1 MDMYTANQFLDKSL
15 QIISKNIIKSNSIK
29 NYFLKNIMNNEYV
42 SQFLGYLSELEYDLE
57 TLNNYISDFQLV
69 NNNMIQNLE
78 ESSIKRKNDQN
89 EINRLKRALNKA
101 NDEIHNLKDQNN
113 YIQRIN
119 RENNNRKNLIINE
132 DEKNV
137 DDNES
142 KFNYFRNYLNSTP
155 YQTFGKTSKN
165 NRQNLKYDIDNDI
178 CGRYTYY
185 RKENEDNK
193 LNDKDNTNQKNL
205 NIRSYNKNCNKIN
218 NNDIYKNNVPRK
230 SQSLN
235 KTRKIIKNDNNNNFI
250 ETPKKEI
257 NKIKNKT
264 FNNKNI
270 PKNFDGFRNRND
282 LTSRFHNNEDIKEY
296 MNERHLNNTNIM
308 KNYNSQPNLNCI
320 DNSIKNRSQSLS
332 GKIITH
338 NNTMI
343 SPINQINQINYE
355 TADNPMIKN
364 NYSTYDFPREESALI
379 LSKRMQNYIHNQ
391 NLKKRF
397 DEISKNSLDV
407 RQNRI
412 NDIIRIISENKDK
425 LNELKFMFGN
435 NIEAQILNG
444 DLSDDYLNKIEN
456 ILYYMEKTKSII
468 PLSKRFQIQ
477 SNSSKKKKI
486 INNEENNINSNNI
499 KTARFVRKKL
509 RDKNYNKNNI
519 KRWNTTKNFFGNK
532 N

>member
-1 MDMYTANQFLDKSL
+1 
-15 QIISKNIIKSNSIK
+15 
-29 NYFLKNIMNNEYV
+29 
-42 SQFLGYLSELEYDLE
+42 
-57 TLNNYISDFQLV
+57 
-69 NNNMIQNLE
+69 
-78 ESSIKRKNDQN
+78 
-89 EINRLKRALNKA
+89 
-101 NDEIHNLKDQNN
+101 
-113 YIQRIN
+113 
-119 RENNNRKNLIINE
+119 
-132 DEKNV
+132 
-137 DDNES
+137 
-142 KFNYFRNYLNSTP
+142 
-155 YQTFGKTSKN
+155 
-165 NRQNLKYDIDNDI
+165 
-178 CGRYTYY
+178 
-185 RKENEDNK
+185 
-193 LNDKDNTNQKNL
+193 
-205 NIRSYNKNCNKIN
+205 
-218 NNDIYKNNVPRK
+218 
-230 SQSLN
+230 
-235 KTRKIIKNDNNNNFI
+235 
-250 ETPKKEI
+250 
-257 NKIKNKT
+257 
-264 FNNKNI
+264 
-270 PKNFDGFRNRND
+270 
-282 LTSRFHNNEDIKEY
+282 

-407 RQNRI
+407 RQYRI

-444 DLSDDYLNKIEN
+444 DLSDAYLNKIEN